1 MNTKE
6 FVEGLVTN
14 RTKSGRARGLR
25 CNITMDVYKDG
36 KIFFYCKNGKD
47 SLVNGRYLCIPAKDS
62 LDAMHV
68 FIDII
73 SNMHKRARKEFKE
86 QRKRYRKY

>member
-1 MNTKE
+1 METKK
-6 FVEGLVTN
+6 FVESLVTN
-14 RTKSGRARGLR
+14 RTKSGRGRGLR

-36 KIFFYCKNGKD
+36 KIFFYCKDEIG
-47 SLVNGRYLCIPAKDS
+47 SLVNAQDLRMPAKDS

-73 SNMHKRARKEFKE
+73 SNMRSPQRNKRR
-86 QRKRYRKY
+86 Q